1 MFNQNSVSA
10 LKTEFDKLS
19 EIMGKKGIRT
29 TFIGDGAY
37 TDGKTINLPA
47 MDMSAT
53 MSARDQ
59 AIARGYHIH
68 EVGHVTDTDFGLTK
82 AQKPQKNLHGIWNA
96 CEDVLVERKA
106 CEKYSGAKR
115 NLSATVDSVLESENK
130 HWEDNPKAHAARRKT
145 WWTEVPY
152 AALQQARKDAGYMSG
167 ALDEYIENMPDDLA
181 VEARK
186 FAKEMTAAADTGE
199 SYELAKKI
207 SKRVKALAK
216 KHGTQEEDGDTPA
229 PTQKPATGKSE
240 GEATGDSEATGKPE
254 QGDGDESDGGGNG
267 DGDDSDSDGDNDGG
281 GGGKGD
287 DSEPDP
293 EPDTTKEPEPEP
305 KGFSMEDAEDRKDK
319 NMQDIFGKYSGK
331 APNGRDICT
340 ELCRVHDTHK
350 ELWIELELETRE
362 VAKAKNV
369 RIITD
374 LHLQADVSDDSLRTN
389 NAYYRKHLGKDVQ
402 AYGARLAR
410 LLMSQ
415 ESKRNEGGYSS
426 GRIDRRRLSQLVAG
440 NENIFSRT
448 EDVATSETRIML
460 AIDGSSS
467 MYKMQTNPAVH
478 VVNDA
483 LGRAGVKFDVSEWGG
498 LLLHKFKGSVGGLPW
513 IVRHKQA
520 HQNYR
525 KLQTLLNFQPVGGD
539 TPTYAALQTYAG
551 MMQSWT
557 EPRKILLMLTDGD
570 PNGAYHER
578 VKCRKLVVEMEAIGI
593 EVIGVGIGMDVSSI
607 FSKHV
612 QTDFAKLGETL
623 LGSLEKLLLSQGH
636 AHA

>member
-19 EIMGKKGIRT
+19 EIMGTKGIRT
-29 TFIGDGAY
+29 TFIGEGAY

-53 MSARDQ
+53 MSAKDQ

-68 EVGHVTDTDFGLTK
+68 EVGHVTDTDFGLAK

-115 NLSATVDSVLESENK
+115 SLQATVDSVLGNENK
-130 HWEDNPKAHAARRKT
+130 HWADNPEDHAKRRET

-152 AALQQARKDAGYMSG
+152 AALQQARKDAGYESD
-167 ALDEYIENMPDDLA
+167 ALDEYIENMPDALA

-186 FAKEMTAAADTGE
+186 FAKDMHDVADTGE

-207 SKRVKALAK
+207 NKRVKALAK
-216 KHGTQEEDGDTPA
+216 KHGAEEEDAPA
-229 PTQKPATGKSE
+229 PTQKPATGKSD

-254 QGDGDESDGGGNG
+254 QS
-267 DGDDSDSDGDNDGG
+267 DSDSDDQSDGDADGEGDGAG
-281 GGGKGD
+281 GQ
-287 DSEPDP
+287 PDQDAAP
-293 EPDTTKEPEPEP
+293 EPETETEAKPEP
-305 KGFSMEDAEDRKDK
+305 KGFSMEDAEERKAGSMADV
-319 NMQDIFGKYSGK
+319 FGKYGAK
-331 APNGRDICT
+331 DDADRICT
-340 ELCRVHDTHK
+340 QFCEVHDTHRDV
-350 ELWIELELETRE
+350 WVSLENQLNAVNAASKTTFY
-362 VAKAKNV
+362 KGLCK
-369 RIITD
+369 
-374 LHLQADVSDDSLRTN
+374 QADVPSGELIEK
-389 NAYYRKHLGKDVQ
+389 NAYARKRIGKDVA

-440 NENIFSRT
+440 NQNIFART
-448 EDVATSETRIML
+448 EDVRTSETRLML

-467 MYKMQTNPAVH
+467 MDKEETLAAIH

-483 LGRAGVKFDVSEWGG
+483 LGRAGVKYDVSEWGG
-498 LLLHKFKGSVGGLPW
+498 LSLNKFRSQVGELPW

-520 HQNYR
+520 HQSYR
-525 KLQTLLNFQPVGGD
+525 KLQTLMNFQPVGGD
-539 TPTYAALQTYAG
+539 TPSYAALLTYAN
-551 MMQSWT
+551 MMHGWN

-570 PNGAYHER
+570 PNGRHPE
-578 VKCRKLVVEMEAIGI
+578 KKLFRELVLEMEAVGI
-593 EVIGVGIGMDVSSI
+593 EVIGIGIGMNVSAM

-612 QTDFAKLGETL
+612 NTDFRNLGETL
-623 LGSLEKLLLSQGH
+623 LGSLEKLLISQGH